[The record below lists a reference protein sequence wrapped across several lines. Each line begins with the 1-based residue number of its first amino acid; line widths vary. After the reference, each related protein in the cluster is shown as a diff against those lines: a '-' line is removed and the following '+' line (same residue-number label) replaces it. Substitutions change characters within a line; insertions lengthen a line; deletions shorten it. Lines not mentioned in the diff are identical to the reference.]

1 MGEYARCRKGDHRL
15 TRTQQAGDIVLC
27 DFTFGAQGRE
37 IKKRRPALVI
47 SRRKFNTEL
56 KLALVCP
63 ISTGKAQQTREKGF
77 AVSLMGTGC
86 RTDGVVLVNQIR
98 SIDFRSRQIKFI
110 EKAPD
115 TILDEVYDVLFLA
128 LSIDTEKL

>member
-1 MGEYARCRKGDHRL
+1 M
-15 TRTQQAGDIVLC
+15 
-27 DFTFGAQGRE
+27 
-37 IKKRRPALVI
+37 
-47 SRRKFNTEL
+47 
-56 KLALVCP
+56 
-63 ISTGKAQQTREKGF
+63 
-77 AVSLMGTGC
+77 SLMGTGC